1 MLEHFQYRKL
11 DGSAITVFLTETCP
25 CILRYAHKMS
35 HAKPFPVPGSPAGP
49 EPVMPMPMLPTALTM
64 LPMRRQWVKPSDY
77 RRKMGLQLEVNFP
90 KSHFQTIQFHF
101 TPSI

>member
-11 DGSAITVFLTETCP
+11 HGSAITVFLTEICP

-49 EPVMPMPMLPTALTM
+49 EPVMPMPMQHSTLK
-64 LPMRRQWVKPSDY
+64 VISD
-77 RRKMGLQLEVNFP
+77 
-90 KSHFQTIQFHF
+90 HFIENQGAIWR
-101 TPSI
+101 

>member
-11 DGSAITVFLTETCP
+11 HGSAITVFLTETCP

-49 EPVMPMPMLPTALTM
+49 EP
-64 LPMRRQWVKPSDY
+64 SDANAN
-77 RRKMGLQLEVNFP
+77 VAN
-90 KSHFQTIQFHF
+90 SVDNVANA
-101 TPSI
+101 